1 MHFYEIMHHYP
12 YNTIHIYNT
21 SLSLKKG
28 KTRNTSLLSLKLLH
42 MKLTHKEE
50 IISVLKEYIYIY
62 THTRNHTPFPQNIF
76 FPHLQR
82 FHG

>member
-1 MHFYEIMHHYP
+1 MKLCIIICIILLAY
-12 YNTIHIYNT
+12 TYNT

-42 MKLTHKEE
+42 MKVTHKEE
-50 IISVLKEYIYIY
+50 IISVLKEY
-62 THTRNHTPFPQNIF
+62 TRNHTHNTFPQNIF

-82 FHG
+82 FHGQ